1 EHSLRKWQG
10 FAGCAGLAGAQAS
23 RSPQKGRA
31 DRERAPG
38 TPGISEFEVNGQL
51 HLPGVK
57 SLYVLIKPGQR
68 GRPISPNRIEQH
80 REAPP
85 AGDPRNP
92 PFEEG
97 ARPDRYAP
105 SHRRKRSLRIR
116 RLM

>member
-1 EHSLRKWQG
+1 MARHPWVW
-10 FAGCAGLAGAQAS
+10 AGLLGAQAS
-23 RSPQKGRA
+23 RGPQEGRA

-38 TPGISEFEVNGQL
+38 TSGISEFEVNGQL

-57 SLYVLIKPGQR
+57 GLYVLIKPGQR

-92 PFEEG
+92 RF
-97 ARPDRYAP
+97 
-105 SHRRKRSLRIR
+105 RRRGQTGMRQATGGR
-116 RLM
+116 EA